1 MGSPPSAMV
10 VLVAL
15 WLGRAASPSP
25 VAGAASAL
33 TPRLGGAA
41 RGPWS
46 RAVGPR
52 GGTASPSR
60 WLRGGGE
67 PEKARRPG
75 VVGGALHASPIPL
88 LPLSFPVLVQF
99 ASKAHLGLRGGHECS
114 RLVGIKA
121 PRAWVQCVARVQL
134 CISQGYG
141 VGRAQSR
148 PALGLLGARG
158 RACLRA
164 DGRAQTCPPTPST
177 RSDAVD
183 ATSGA
188 STAPATPAPP
198 QTKINEEAP

>member
-1 MGSPPSAMV
+1 MGG
-10 VLVAL
+10 
-15 WLGRAASPSP
+15 GRAPR
-25 VAGAASAL
+25 AGAASAL
-33 TPRLGGAA
+33 TPKAWGGCPGPSALILGHVWPARRHCLSLVNHEAA
-41 RGPWS
+41 AS
-46 RAVGPR
+46 R
-52 GGTASPSR
+52 
-60 WLRGGGE
+60 
-67 PEKARRPG
+67 KQARRPG

-198 QTKINEEAP
+198 QTKITEEAP